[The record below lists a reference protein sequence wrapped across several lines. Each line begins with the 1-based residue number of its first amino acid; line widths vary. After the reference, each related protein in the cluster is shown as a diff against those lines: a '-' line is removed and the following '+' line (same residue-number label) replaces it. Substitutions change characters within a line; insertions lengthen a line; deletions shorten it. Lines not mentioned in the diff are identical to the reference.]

1 MESNISGSFLFNNS
15 LNQFPSDIKA
25 PVCQYSI
32 PNSFYKLSPAN
43 INAQLQA
50 GTPHGISDILS
61 RSMMGGPGTPAL
73 LSGYP
78 SMGGF
83 GTAVPSPGVYYNRD
97 YAPAGLSSF
106 SKPGVE
112 CSGLKGK
119 GSSCWWTEGTSGEEP
134 DSSVPTVSLCN
145 MRVWFGALRVTWY
158 HTVIFTTLI

>member
-15 LNQFPSDIKA
+15 LNQFSSDIKA

-43 INAQLQA
+43 INSQLQA

-97 YAPAGLSSF
+97 YAPSGLSSF

-119 GSSCWWTEGTSGEEP
+119 GSSCWVDGGYEWRGARQQCPNSK
-134 DSSVPTVSLCN
+134 SVQYVRLIWSITCDEIPTQ
-145 MRVWFGALRVTWY
+145 
-158 HTVIFTTLI
+158 